1 MESTGKV
8 IKVIKTGKRSYDMIG
23 SKIRLYNIDKY
34 QVVGRMADIIESELR
49 KNKTE
54 VGRCT
59 IMIKSE

>member
-8 IKVIKTGKRSYDMIG
+8 IKIIKTSKKSYDMIG
-23 SKIRLYNIDKY
+23 SKIRWYNIDKY